1 MSQSNENDDDL
12 NGETFETLFETPQ
25 DLDERGSTPAATSP
39 SSITSPNP
47 IGHHR
52 KREAADSLIED
63 LPKEKKA
70 SFSNCS
76 FTGSIDQS
84 TLMLILKSGGHFQ
97 DCKF

>member
-12 NGETFETLFETPQ
+12 NGETFETPQ
-25 DLDERGSTPAATSP
+25 DLDEISP

-47 IGHHR
+47 IGHSR
-52 KREAADSLIED
+52 KREAAESLIED

-76 FTGSIDQS
+76 FTGSLDQS